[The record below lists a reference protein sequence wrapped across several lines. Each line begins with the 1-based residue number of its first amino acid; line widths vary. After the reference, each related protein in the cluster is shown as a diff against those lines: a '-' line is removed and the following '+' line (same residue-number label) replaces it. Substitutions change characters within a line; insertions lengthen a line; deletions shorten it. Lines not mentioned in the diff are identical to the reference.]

1 MKWMQNLLA
10 SAALL
15 LAGSTQAASY
25 TPESGFWWNP
35 DEPGTGLAIEIE
47 DDFIYVAAYLYD
59 TQGFPYWYIGDG
71 TLVENGSGVL
81 SFTDSQ
87 VTSATGG
94 QCLGCVWRAPTIFPT
109 GGSMSISFD
118 PADETRA
125 TLTWGG
131 QVKTIRRL
139 DYYDIGFGPT
149 AENQRLLGE
158 WQVILDFFNVGGNYT
173 SYPFVGDILIMDAI
187 DRAPNPDLSIGCRPR
202 NSLAAHCEASDD
214 AIHDVA
220 AFYNSNDK
228 RSYITV
234 RDASNIY
241 FTYVVYVGV
250 HQFDG
255 VVQAHA
261 GGQFSNN
268 GTFYPVR
275 GFRSAS
281 RAMVQTG
288 RGPAS
293 IDKSAASVGERS
305 MMQHILTS
313 NGGVMPKGMTAAEVK
328 AQFGIDVTDAAATVN
343 ANTLRMEAKRQAAGN

>member
-71 TLVENGSGVL
+71 RLVENGSGVL

-139 DYYDIGFGPT
+139 DYYDIGFGT
-149 AENQRLLGE
+149 DAENQRLLGE

-202 NSLAAHCEASDD
+202 NSLAAHCESSDD

-293 IDKSAASVGERS
+293 IDKSAAPAGERS
-305 MMQHILTS
+305 MMQQILAG

-328 AQFGIDVTDAAATVN
+328 AQFGIDVSAAAPMVN